1 MKFWFPIA
9 FQLYTSIKNALAKLN
24 DKYTRYLPPA
34 QYQNLVNSA
43 TGELTGV
50 GLELLQQDDGSIKI
64 ANVEDDSPAQQ
75 AGILQGDILIDVD
88 GTNTQ
93 GLAPEEVAV
102 ILR

>member
-1 MKFWFPIA
+1 
-9 FQLYTSIKNALAKLN
+9 
-24 DKYTRYLPPA
+24 
-34 QYQNLVNSA
+34 
-43 TGELTGV
+43 V

-88 GTNTQ
+88 GTNTK